1 MKGKQSKR
9 SRVLRP
15 GPWATVTLTGLAV
28 FGVTAALPTTL
39 QHASTE
45 NVAAVQT
52 VPQQRTAGQQAAP
65 RKAAPQEQVR
75 AQAEVLKEFKAPA
88 KAEPSTKTKTKTK
101 KQAAEPV
108 PDERS
113 KVIKRAETWHPHS
126 DERVPYS
133 QTSTHNGYR
142 TDCSGFVSMALGLPK
157 PGTNTV
163 GLTSSRYTERIEM
176 SELKKGD
183 LVMDALGSNT
193 TRHVVIFEKW
203 ADKEHSSYWAYEQR
217 GRYGTD
223 HRTLDYGLSS
233 DDEYKAYRP
242 TSLK

>member
-1 MKGKQSKR
+1 MKGKHNKP
-9 SRVLRP
+9 SRFPRP
-15 GPWATVTLTGLAV
+15 NPWATVTLTGLAV
-28 FGVTAALPTTL
+28 LGVTAAVPTAL

-45 NVAAVQT
+45 TVAAVQT
-52 VPQQRTAGQQAAP
+52 VPKQRT
-65 RKAAPQEQVR
+65 APQEQVR
-75 AQAEVLKEFKAPA
+75 AQAQVHKEFKAPA
-88 KAEPSTKTKTKTK
+88 KAEPSTKAEPH
-101 KQAAEPV
+101 KQAAEPE
-108 PDERS
+108 PDDRS
-113 KVIKRAETWHPHS
+113 KVITRAETWHPHS
-126 DERVPYS
+126 DQRIPYS

-142 TDCSGFVSMALGLPK
+142 TDCSGYVSMALGLSK

-203 ADKEHSSYWAYEQR
+203 ADKDHSSYWAYEQR

>member
-1 MKGKQSKR
+1 MKGKQNKR
-9 SRVLRP
+9 SRALRP
-15 GPWATVTLTGLAV
+15 GPWVTVTLTGIAV
-28 FGVTAALPTTL
+28 FGVTAAVPTTL

-45 NVAAVQT
+45 NVAALQT
-52 VPQQRTAGQQAAP
+52 VPKQRTAGQQ
-65 RKAAPQEQVR
+65 AAPQEQVR
-75 AQAEVLKEFKAPA
+75 AQADVLKEVKAPA
-88 KAEPSTKTKTKTK
+88 KAEPSAKSKPR
-101 KQAAEPV
+101 KQAAEPKS
-108 PDERS
+108 DARS
-113 KVIKRAETWHPHS
+113 KVIKRARTWHPHS

-163 GLTSSRYTERIEM
+163 GLTSSRYTERIKM

-233 DDEYKAYRP
+233 GDEYKAYRP

>member
-1 MKGKQSKR
+1 MKSKQPKGEHGR
-9 SRVLRP
+9 WSRVLRP
-15 GPWATVTLTGLAV
+15 TPWATVTLTGLAV
-28 FGVTAALPTTL
+28 FGVTAAVPTAL

-45 NVAAVQT
+45 TVAAVQT
-52 VPQQRTAGQQAAP
+52 VPPQRTAPQQ
-65 RKAAPQEQVR
+65 AAPQEQAR
-75 AQAEVLKEFKAPA
+75 AQVQVQKDYKAPV
-88 KAEPSTKTKTKTK
+88 KAAPSTKSKPK
-101 KQAAEPV
+101 KQAAEPKS
-108 PDERS
+108 DERS
-113 KVIKRAETWHPHS
+113 KVIARARTWHPHTG
-126 DERVPYS
+126 ERVPYS

-142 TDCSGFVSMALGLPK
+142 TDCSGFVSMALGLSK

-163 GLTSSRYTERIEM
+163 GLTSSRYTERIKM

-203 ADKEHSSYWAYEQR
+203 ADKEHSSYWAFEQR